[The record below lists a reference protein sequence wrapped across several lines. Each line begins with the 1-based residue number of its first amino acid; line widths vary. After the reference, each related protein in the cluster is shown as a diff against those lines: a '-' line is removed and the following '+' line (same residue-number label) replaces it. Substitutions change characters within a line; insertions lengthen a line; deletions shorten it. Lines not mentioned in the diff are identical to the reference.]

1 MTRQPDIKSKSD
13 RAVYSP
19 SSIEGKQKVR
29 DLKALCIQDGVTAND
44 LLDEALNLLFK
55 VHHWPPGN
63 PQLTLTNYQV
73 KPSKLLS
80 KCEFSG
86 CKGEAVASGV
96 FLPKNKEYRL
106 CKRHLVEAK
115 NSRKVWELKN

>member
-19 SSIEGKQKVR
+19 SSMEGKQKVR

-73 KPSKLLS
+73 KPSKVLS

>member
-1 MTRQPDIKSKSD
+1 MPRQPDIKNKTNRLVFIPLSKD
-13 RAVYSP
+13 DERI
-19 SSIEGKQKVR
+19 SIEF
-29 DLKALCIQDGVTAND
+29 KALCNQDGVTIHD
-44 LLDEALNLLFK
+44 LLMEGIEHIFK

-73 KPSKLLS
+73 KPSKVLS

-106 CKRHLVEAK
+106 CSRHLVEAK

>member
-29 DLKALCIQDGVTAND
+29 DLKTLCIQDGVTAND

-73 KPSKLLS
+73 KPSAS
-80 KCEFSG
+80 MGKCGFSG
-86 CKGEAVASGV
+86 CKGEAVALGV

-106 CKRHLVEAK
+106 CSQHLTHAK
-115 NSRKVWELKN
+115 NSVKVWRLS

>member
-73 KPSKLLS
+73 KPSKVLS